1 MYTKHLFS
9 ALALAAFGALAAGS
23 ADSST
28 DAPSSTTASSPSA
41 SASPVDS
48 SPAQTQAEY
57 VQQIDRELT
66 SLTNFDGSTYR
77 ESKDAIMLEAALFGA
92 WAKIL
97 QQAENYTL
105 SQSER
110 TRVNR
115 FKDRVSEIQAREFP
129 RMRAAWGRILATAVW
144 EHDVLVTTGGE
155 ANRTLRLTSVMFAS
169 NSNIAEIQR
178 TVHDPLELLRFKRV
192 EYRWYRGADEYTY
205 YRVET
210 PTDRAVRLI
219 TNTGWSSE

>member
-1 MYTKHLFS
+1 M
-9 ALALAAFGALAAGS
+9 
-23 ADSST
+23 
-28 DAPSSTTASSPSA
+28 
-41 SASPVDS
+41 
-48 SPAQTQAEY
+48 
-57 VQQIDRELT
+57 
-66 SLTNFDGSTYR
+66 
-77 ESKDAIMLEAALFGA
+77 
-92 WAKIL
+92 
-97 QQAENYTL
+97 
-105 SQSER
+105 
-110 TRVNR
+110 
-115 FKDRVSEIQAREFP
+115 
-129 RMRAAWGRILATAVW
+129 LATAVW

-169 NSNIAEIQR
+169 NSNIAQIQR